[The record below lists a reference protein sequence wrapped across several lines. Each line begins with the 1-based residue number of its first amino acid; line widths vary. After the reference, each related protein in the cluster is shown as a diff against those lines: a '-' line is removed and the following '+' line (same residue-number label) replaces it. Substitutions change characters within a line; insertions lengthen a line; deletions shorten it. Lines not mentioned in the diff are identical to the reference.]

1 MDRVKFYSNIDMSS
15 GYNFNKALDVIKK
28 LQETNDNYSINDILE
43 MFNILKFYN
52 KEWLKYVE
60 EEKQKLCKNSE
71 KVINKII
78 CKYCKSINEDNLM
91 KLLSEVDLNY
101 IDDFF
106 EFIDKYKIYNR
117 ISAPIFEKIL
127 KKKEKY
133 LYYILDNKNLVNYYD
148 KEIKQSLVETT
159 KSAEIILNTYE
170 VEHVN
175 YNKKYFPKSLSLED
189 KENIFINYIKSDNS
203 NLNYLRIIVNLQSTS
218 ELNISDKTKLLAKR
232 KVEEEEKNFFDKN
245 AGIEMATTVKF
256 SKKIKKAYEFKI
268 DNQNWDFTYN
278 LNWIEE
284 NKDDYSTLLNNFIY
298 LFGYVDSQMR
308 FALVS
313 KLSYMG
319 IFERSLFMH
328 SKRDYHTSMAFNRL
342 NQLADLQMVGY
353 YGQLQKLNV
362 RLEDII
368 AWFFSGYLQ
377 TEFKI
382 ENYNISMPSK
392 DCNYLEKCRTLLPE
406 IDSCLKQ
413 YNYYVEDSVID
424 SELLGISSTHLL
436 FKNVK
441 SLLKNKYVYP
451 IDQKFDLISYY
462 LFSDQCMLA
471 YVEKIKEKY
480 SSFYDLIINENIKED
495 EIVRYEQNSLKK
507 LIDDGYIIIDE
518 NGHIKFKNKKQILI
532 LKDITE
538 NEVISYWKLSK
549 SERIEVDNLV
559 KKGILKYDSSLFSK
573 PEQDYLNY
581 YLNKASFI
589 NSLDLRNMYS
599 HGTQPFGDENIHYTN
614 YIRFLKLFILIIIK
628 INDELCIQDDIKKG
642 VINE

>member
-1 MDRVKFYSNIDMSS
+1 MDHVKFYSNIDMSS
-15 GYNFNKALDVIKK
+15 GYNFNKALDVIKN
-28 LQETNDNYSINDILE
+28 LQETKDNYNINEILE

-60 EEKQKLCKNSE
+60 EENRELCKKSE

-78 CKYCKSINEDNLM
+78 GKYCESINENNVLE
-91 KLLSEVDLNY
+91 LLSDVDFNY

-106 EFIDKYKIYNR
+106 KFIDKYKIFNR
-117 ISAPIFEKIL
+117 ISTTIFKKIL
-127 KKKEKY
+127 KMKETY
-133 LYYILDNKNLVNYYD
+133 LYYVLDNKNLVNYYD
-148 KEIKQSLVETT
+148 KEIRQTLIKTT

-170 VEHVN
+170 VEHIN

-189 KENIFINYIKSDNS
+189 KENIFINYINSDDY

-218 ELNISDKTKLLAKR
+218 ELNISDKTKLLAKK

-245 AGIEMATTVKF
+245 SGMEMTTTVKF
-256 SKKIKKAYEFKI
+256 SKKIKNAYEFKT
-268 DNQNWDFTYN
+268 DDQNWDFTYD

-284 NKDDYSTLLNNFIY
+284 NKEDYSILLNNFIY

-308 FALVS
+308 FTLVS
-313 KLSYMG
+313 KPSYMG
-319 IFERSLFMH
+319 IFEKSIFMR

-342 NQLADLQMVGY
+342 NQLADLQMIGY

-368 AWFFSGYLQ
+368 TWFFKDYLRN
-377 TEFKI
+377 EFKI

-406 IDSCLKQ
+406 IDICLKQ
-413 YNYYVEDSVID
+413 YNYYVEDGIID

-441 SLLKNKYVYP
+441 SLLKNKYVYSAG
-451 IDQKFDLISYY
+451 QEFDLISYY

-471 YVEKIKEKY
+471 YIEKIEEKY

-495 EIVRYEQNSLKK
+495 EIIRYEQNSLKK
-507 LIDDGYIIIDE
+507 LIDDEYIIIDE
-518 NGHIKFKNKKQILI
+518 NGYIKFKNKKQILL
-532 LKDITE
+532 LKDITK

-549 SERIEVDNLV
+549 SERIEVDDLV
-559 KKGILKYDSSLFSK
+559 EKGILKYDSSLFAKS
-573 PEQDYLNY
+573 EQDYLNY
-581 YLNKASFI
+581 YLNKAEFI

-599 HGTQPFGDENIHYTN
+599 HGTQPFGNENIHYTN

>member
-15 GYNFNKALDVIKK
+15 GYNFNKALDVIKN
-28 LQETNDNYSINDILE
+28 LQETKDNYNINEILE

-60 EEKQKLCKNSE
+60 EEKRKLCKKSE

-78 CKYCKSINEDNLM
+78 GKYCESIDENNVLE
-91 KLLSEVDLNY
+91 LLSDVDFNY

-106 EFIDKYKIYNR
+106 EFIDKYKIFNR
-117 ISAPIFEKIL
+117 ISATIFKKIL
-127 KKKEKY
+127 KMKETY

-148 KEIKQSLVETT
+148 KEIRQSLIKTT

-170 VEHVN
+170 VEHIN
-175 YNKKYFPKSLSLED
+175 YNKKYFPKSFSLED
-189 KENIFINYIKSDNS
+189 KENIFINYINSDDS

-218 ELNISDKTKLLAKR
+218 ELNISDKTKLLAKK
-232 KVEEEEKNFFDKN
+232 KVEEKEKNFFDKN
-245 AGIEMATTVKF
+245 SGIEMTTTVKF
-256 SKKIKKAYEFKI
+256 SKKIKNAYEFKT
-268 DNQNWDFTYN
+268 DDQNWDFTYD

-284 NKDDYSTLLNNFIY
+284 DKEDYSTLLNNFIY

-308 FALVS
+308 FTLVS
-313 KLSYMG
+313 KPSYMG
-319 IFERSLFMH
+319 TFEKNIFMR

-342 NQLADLQMVGY
+342 NQLADLQMIGY

-368 AWFFSGYLQ
+368 AWFFEDYLRN
-377 TEFKI
+377 EFKI

-392 DCNYLEKCRTLLPE
+392 DSNFLEKGRTLLPE

-413 YNYYVEDSVID
+413 YNYYVEDGVID

-451 IDQKFDLISYY
+451 TGQEFDLLSYY

-471 YVEKIKEKY
+471 YVEKIKKKY

-507 LIDDGYIIIDE
+507 LIDDGYIMINE
-518 NGHIKFKNKKQILI
+518 NGYIKFKNKKQILV

-549 SERIEVDNLV
+549 SERIEINNLV
-559 KKGILKYDSSLFSK
+559 EKGLLKYDSSLFSK
-573 PEQDYLNY
+573 PEQNYLNY
-581 YLNKASFI
+581 YLNKADFI